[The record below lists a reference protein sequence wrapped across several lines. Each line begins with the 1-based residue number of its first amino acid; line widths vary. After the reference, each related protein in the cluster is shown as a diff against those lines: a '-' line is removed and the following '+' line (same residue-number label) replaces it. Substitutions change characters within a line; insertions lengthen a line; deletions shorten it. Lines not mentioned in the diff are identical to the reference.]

1 LFGVRPG
8 AAWMDAQRTMASI
21 GTTNNWL
28 SQILT

>member
-21 GTTNNWL
+21 GTTTKL